1 MILIRTKHIYSNSLV
16 ACFPYAPKK
25 MSRLTLNKIIRTILY
40 LVIALISIFSDTASA
55 QPANKDSSL
64 DSLIKRIP
72 VLMRR
77 DENRARLSIDS
88 LTQKSFALKYSHGI
102 IQSLFF
108 KAWLSYRHDPADVAI
123 QKIDS
128 ALKYVKGIESDTAL
142 VNFYILKGQCFVK
155 KTEIGPAIE
164 QFQQALKIA
173 RERNDHLSRT
183 SILISIGWAYMED
196 GKSKDAIQF
205 FEEALQLNPSEDYI
219 SRPLLMCNIAACYNA
234 TGEYK
239 LAENYATRGIAA
251 ARRLR
256 NNTDLANGLNILGR
270 SYQEQ
275 GFISNAITCMKEAAV
290 VREKVADPSMLA
302 SDYLQLSDL
311 YMISKRPSLAL
322 QYAKKAEEISLKH
335 DNTLKLAAVYQS
347 LSSIYESTGDF
358 KTASAYLKKELV
370 HRDSL
375 ERDQYTRAL
384 AQMQVQF
391 ETQKKTTENL
401 QLKKENLEAKLKN
414 SDQQRWMIVLGTG
427 LILLIASGIYASKLM
442 KSRYK
447 TRMAIE
453 KLNEQKTRTIA
464 IMEAEEKERRRIAG
478 DLHDGVG
485 QMIAAA
491 SIQLEKAKKG
501 LTPLD
506 KVDEMIRSA
515 GTEVRNIS
523 HKVTP
528 ELLMH
533 HGLVKAL
540 EIEVDRLNDA
550 QDQTRFS
557 LYTHIEQPMED
568 EMLSLTLYRCFQELC
583 ANILK
588 HARAT
593 EVSIQLNLHHDEIQL
608 ILEDNGVGFEAGNQ
622 YDGLGIRN
630 MKSRIALY
638 EGQLMIDSMPGKG
651 TTTMIKVDRQLD
663 HNS

>member
-1 MILIRTKHIYSNSLV
+1 
-16 ACFPYAPKK
+16 
-25 MSRLTLNKIIRTILY
+25 
-40 LVIALISIFSDTASA
+40 
-55 QPANKDSSL
+55 
-64 DSLIKRIP
+64 
-72 VLMRR
+72 MRR
-77 DENRARLSIDS
+77 DENSARLLIDTLS
-88 LTQKSFALKYSHGI
+88 QQSFARNYSHGI

-108 KAWLSYRHDPADVAI
+108 KAWLSYRHDPADIAI

-128 ALKYVKGIESDTAL
+128 ALKNVKGIESDTAL
-142 VNFYILKGQCFVK
+142 VNFYILKGQCYVK

-173 RERNDHLSRT
+173 QQRNDHLSRT

-196 GKSKDAIQF
+196 GKSKDAIRF

-219 SRPLLMCNIAACYNA
+219 SRPLLLCNIAACYNA
-234 TGEYK
+234 NGEYK
-239 LAENYATRGIAA
+239 LAEHYAKQGIAA

-256 NNTDLANGLNILGR
+256 SNTDLANGLNILGR

-275 GFISNAITCMKEAAV
+275 GLISKAIACMKEAAV

-311 YMISKRPSLAL
+311 YKINKRPDLAL
-322 QYAKKAEEISLKH
+322 QYAKKAEDISLKH
-335 DNTLKLAAVYQS
+335 ANVLKLAAVYQA

-358 KTASAYLKKELV
+358 KKAASYLKKELI

-401 QLKKENLEAKLKN
+401 QLKKENLETKLKN
-414 SDQQRWMIVLGTG
+414 SDQQRWMVILGTG
-427 LILLIASGIYASKLM
+427 LILLIASGIYASKLV

-447 TRMAIE
+447 TRRAIE

-464 IMEAEEKERRRIAG
+464 VMEAEEKERRRIAG

-485 QMIAAA
+485 QMLAAA
-491 SIQLEKAKKG
+491 SIQLEKARKG
-501 LTPLD
+501 LLSLD

-523 HKVTP
+523 HQVTP

-540 EIEVDRLNDA
+540 ELEVDRLNESHDK
-550 QDQTRFS
+550 TSFS
-557 LYTHIEQPMED
+557 LYTHIEQPLED
-568 EMLSLTLYRCFQELC
+568 EMLSLTLYRCFQEQC
-583 ANILK
+583 VNILK
-588 HARAT
+588 HAKAT
-593 EVSIQLNLHHDEIQL
+593 EVNVQINLHHDEIQL
-608 ILEDNGVGFEAGNQ
+608 ILEDNGVGFDAGNQ

-638 EGQLMIDSMPGKG
+638 EGQLLIDSMPGKG
-651 TTTMIKVDRQLD
+651 TTSMIKIERGLN
-663 HNS
+663 HHS

>member
-1 MILIRTKHIYSNSLV
+1 LR
-16 ACFPYAPKK
+16 
-25 MSRLTLNKIIRTILY
+25 
-40 LVIALISIFSDTASA
+40 
-55 QPANKDSSL
+55 
-64 DSLIKRIP
+64 
-72 VLMRR
+72 
-77 DENRARLSIDS
+77 
-88 LTQKSFALKYSHGI
+88 
-102 IQSLFF
+102 
-108 KAWLSYRHDPADVAI
+108 
-123 QKIDS
+123 
-128 ALKYVKGIESDTAL
+128 
-142 VNFYILKGQCFVK
+142 
-155 KTEIGPAIE
+155 
-164 QFQQALKIA
+164 
-173 RERNDHLSRT
+173 
-183 SILISIGWAYMED
+183 
-196 GKSKDAIQF
+196 
-205 FEEALQLNPSEDYI
+205 
-219 SRPLLMCNIAACYNA
+219 
-234 TGEYK
+234 EYK
-239 LAENYATRGIAA
+239 LAEDYATRGIAA
-251 ARRLR
+251 ARKLR

-275 GFISNAITCMKEAAV
+275 GYISKAITCMKEAAV

-311 YMISKRPSLAL
+311 YMISKRPELAL
-322 QYAKKAEEISLKH
+322 QYAKKAEDISLKH
-335 DNTLKLAAVYQS
+335 SNNLKLAAVYES

-358 KTASAYLKKELV
+358 KKAASYLKKELV

-391 ETQKKTTENL
+391 ETQKKTSENL

-414 SDQQRWMIVLGTG
+414 SDQQRWMVILGTG

-453 KLNEQKTRTIA
+453 KLNEQKIRTIA

-485 QMIAAA
+485 QMLAAA

-501 LTPLD
+501 QLPLD

-523 HKVTP
+523 HQVTP

-540 EIEVDRLNDA
+540 ELEVDRLNESHDH
-550 QDQTRFS
+550 TSFS
-557 LYTHIEQPMED
+557 LYTHIEKALED

-583 ANILK
+583 VNILK
-588 HARAT
+588 HAKAT
-593 EVSIQLNLHHDEIQL
+593 EVNVQLNLHQDEIQL
-608 ILEDNGVGFEAGNQ
+608 ILEDNGVGFDAGNQ

-638 EGQLMIDSMPGKG
+638 EGQLLIDSMPGKG
-651 TTTMIKVDRQLD
+651 TTSMIKIDRQIKSD
-663 HNS
+663 TR

>member
-1 MILIRTKHIYSNSLV
+1 M
-16 ACFPYAPKK
+16 C
-25 MSRLTLNKIIRTILY
+25 
-40 LVIALISIFSDTASA
+40 LVIIVVCIFTDTANA
-55 QPANKDSSL
+55 QLTDKNSKL

-77 DENRARLSIDS
+77 DENRARLLIDT
-88 LTQKSFALKYSHGI
+88 LTQQSLSRKYNHGI

-128 ALKYVKGIESDTAL
+128 ALKHVKGIESDTAL

-155 KTEIGPAIE
+155 KTQVGPAIE

-205 FEEALQLNPSEDYI
+205 FEEALQLNPSEDYF
-219 SRPLLMCNIAACYNA
+219 SRPLLLCNIAACYNA
-234 TGEYK
+234 LREYK
-239 LAENYATRGIAA
+239 LAEDYATRGIAA
-251 ARRLR
+251 ARKLR

-275 GFISNAITCMKEAAV
+275 GYISKAITCMKEAAV

-311 YMISKRPSLAL
+311 YIISKRPELAL
-322 QYAKKAEEISLKH
+322 QYAKKAEDISLKH
-335 DNTLKLAAVYQS
+335 SNNLKLAAVYES

-358 KTASAYLKKELV
+358 KKAASYLKKELV

-391 ETQKKTTENL
+391 ETQKKTSENL

-414 SDQQRWMIVLGTG
+414 SDQQRWMVILGTG

-485 QMIAAA
+485 QMLAAA
-491 SIQLEKAKKG
+491 SIQLEKAKRG
-501 LTPLD
+501 QLSLD
-506 KVDEMIRSA
+506 KVDEMIRNA

-523 HKVTP
+523 HQVTP

-540 EIEVDRLNDA
+540 ELEVDRLNESH
-550 QDQTRFS
+550 DQTSFS
-557 LYTHIEQPMED
+557 LYTHIEKALED

-583 ANILK
+583 VNILK
-588 HARAT
+588 HAKAT
-593 EVSIQLNLHHDEIQL
+593 EVNVQLNLHQDEIQL
-608 ILEDNGVGFEAGNQ
+608 ILEDNGVGFDAGNQ

-638 EGQLMIDSMPGKG
+638 EGQLLIDSMPGKG
-651 TTTMIKVDRQLD
+651 TTSMIKIERPLNT
-663 HNS
+663 HS

>member
-1 MILIRTKHIYSNSLV
+1 
-16 ACFPYAPKK
+16 
-25 MSRLTLNKIIRTILY
+25 MSRLTLIKIIRSILC
-40 LVIALISIFSDTASA
+40 LVIIVVCIFTDTANA
-55 QPANKDSSL
+55 QLTDKNSKL

-77 DENRARLSIDS
+77 DENRARLLIDT
-88 LTQKSFALKYSHGI
+88 LTQQSHARKYSHGI

-128 ALKYVKGIESDTAL
+128 ALKHVKGIKSDTAL

-155 KTEIGPAIE
+155 KTQVGPAIE

-205 FEEALQLNPSEDYI
+205 FEEALQLNPSEDYF
-219 SRPLLMCNIAACYNA
+219 SRPLLLCNIAACYNA
-234 TGEYK
+234 LREYK
-239 LAENYATRGIAA
+239 LAEDYATRGIAA
-251 ARRLR
+251 ARKLR

-275 GFISNAITCMKEAAV
+275 GYISKAITCMKEAAV

-311 YMISKRPSLAL
+311 YMISKRPELAL
-322 QYAKKAEEISLKH
+322 QYAKKAEDISLKH
-335 DNTLKLAAVYQS
+335 SNNLKLAAVYES

-358 KTASAYLKKELV
+358 KKAASYLKKELV

-391 ETQKKTTENL
+391 ETQKKTSENL

-414 SDQQRWMIVLGTG
+414 SDQQRWMVILGTG
-427 LILLIASGIYASKLM
+427 VIMLIASGIYASKLM

-485 QMIAAA
+485 QMLAAA
-491 SIQLEKAKKG
+491 SIQLEKAKRG
-501 LTPLD
+501 QLPLD

-523 HKVTP
+523 HQVTP

-540 EIEVDRLNDA
+540 ELEVDRLNESH
-550 QDQTRFS
+550 DQTSFS
-557 LYTHIEQPMED
+557 LYTHIEKALED

-583 ANILK
+583 VNILK
-588 HARAT
+588 HAKAT
-593 EVSIQLNLHHDEIQL
+593 EVNVQLNLHHDEIQL
-608 ILEDNGVGFEAGNQ
+608 ILEDDGVGFDAANQ
-622 YDGLGIRN
+622 HDGLGIRN

-638 EGQLMIDSMPGKG
+638 EGELLIDSMPGKG
-651 TTTMIKVDRQLD
+651 TTTMIKIERPLNT
-663 HNS
+663 HS

>member
-1 MILIRTKHIYSNSLV
+1 
-16 ACFPYAPKK
+16 
-25 MSRLTLNKIIRTILY
+25 MSRLTLVKIIRFVSV
-40 LVIALISIFSDTASA
+40 LVIIGISSFPDTVSA
-55 QPANKDSSL
+55 QKADNHPVL

-77 DENRARLSIDS
+77 DENRARLLIDT
-88 LTQKSFALKYSHGI
+88 LTQQSIARKYSHGI

-108 KAWLSYRHDPADVAI
+108 TAWLSYRHDPADVAI

-128 ALKYVKGIESDTAL
+128 ALQHVKGIEKDTAL

-173 RERNDHLSRT
+173 EQRNDHLSKT
-183 SILISIGWAYMED
+183 GILISIGWAYMED

-205 FEEALQLNPSEDYI
+205 FEDALQLNPSEDYI
-219 SRPLLMCNIAACYNA
+219 SRPLLLCNIAACYNA

-239 LAENYATRGIAA
+239 QAENYAEQGINS

-256 NNTDLANGLNILGR
+256 SNTDLANGLNILGR

-275 GFISNAITCMKEAAV
+275 GFISKAITCMKEAAV

-311 YMISKRPSLAL
+311 YMINKRPELAL
-322 QYAKKAEEISLKH
+322 QYAKKAEEISLQQG
-335 DNTLKLAAVYQS
+335 NTLKLEAVYQS

-358 KTASAYLKKELV
+358 KKAAAYLKKELV

-391 ETQKKTTENL
+391 ETQKKTSENL

-414 SDQQRWMIVLGTG
+414 SDQQRWMVFLGTG

-485 QMIAAA
+485 QMLAAA
-491 SIQLEKAKKG
+491 SIQLEKARKG
-501 LTPLD
+501 QLPLD

-523 HKVTP
+523 HQVTP

-533 HGLVKAL
+533 HGLVKAIGL
-540 EIEVDRLNDA
+540 EVDRLNESHE
-550 QDQTRFS
+550 QTRFS
-557 LYTHIEQPMED
+557 LYTHIEQPLED

-583 ANILK
+583 VNILK
-588 HARAT
+588 HAKAT
-593 EVSIQLNLHHDEIQL
+593 EVNVQLNLHQDEIQL
-608 ILEDNGVGFEAGNQ
+608 ILEDDGVGFDARNQ

-638 EGQLMIDSMPGKG
+638 EGQLLVDSMPGKG
-651 TTTMIKVDRQLD
+651 TTSLIKIERQLNN
-663 HNS
+663 NS

>member
-1 MILIRTKHIYSNSLV
+1 
-16 ACFPYAPKK
+16 
-25 MSRLTLNKIIRTILY
+25 MSRLTHRKIIRSIFC
-40 LVIALISIFSDTASA
+40 LVIILVSIFYDSA
-55 QPANKDSSL
+55 NAQLAGNHSTL
-64 DSLIKRIP
+64 DSFIKRVP

-77 DENRARLSIDS
+77 DENRARLLIDT
-88 LTQKSFALKYSHGI
+88 LTQQSIASKYSHGI

-128 ALKYVKGIESDTAL
+128 ALKHVKGIESDTAL

-219 SRPLLMCNIAACYNA
+219 SRPLLLCNIAACYNA
-234 TGEYK
+234 MGEYK
-239 LAENYATRGIAA
+239 LAENYATRGIEA

-275 GFISNAITCMKEAAV
+275 GFISKAITCMKEAAV

-311 YMISKRPSLAL
+311 YRINKRPELAL
-322 QYAKKAEEISLKH
+322 QYAKKAEDISLKH
-335 DNTLKLAAVYQS
+335 GNTLKLAAVYQS

-358 KTASAYLKKELV
+358 KKAASYLKKELV

-391 ETQKKTTENL
+391 ETQKKTSENL

-414 SDQQRWMIVLGTG
+414 SDQQRWMVILGTG
-427 LILLIASGIYASKLM
+427 VILLIASGIYASKLM

-485 QMIAAA
+485 QMLAAA

-501 LTPLD
+501 QLPLD

-523 HKVTP
+523 HQVTP

-540 EIEVDRLNDA
+540 ELEVDRLNESH
-550 QDQTRFS
+550 DQTSFS
-557 LYTHIEQPMED
+557 LYTHIEQPLED

-583 ANILK
+583 VNILK
-588 HARAT
+588 HAKAT
-593 EVSIQLNLHHDEIQL
+593 EVNVQLNLHQDEIQL
-608 ILEDNGVGFEAGNQ
+608 ILEDDGVGFDAGNQ
-622 YDGLGIRN
+622 FDGLGIRN

-638 EGQLMIDSMPGKG
+638 DGQLVIDSMPDKG
-651 TTTMIKVDRQLD
+651 TTTMIKIDRTFD
-663 HNS
+663 HHS